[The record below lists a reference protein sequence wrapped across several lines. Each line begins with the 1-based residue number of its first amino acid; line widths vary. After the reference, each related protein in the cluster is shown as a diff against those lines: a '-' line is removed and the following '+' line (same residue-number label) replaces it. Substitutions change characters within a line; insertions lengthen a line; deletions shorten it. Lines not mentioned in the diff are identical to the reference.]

1 MTIRVVVADDQ
12 EQVRDGLSMLLAAE
26 SDLEVVALAAD
37 GVEAVEAVRRERPDV
52 VVMDI
57 RMPRMD
63 GIEATRQITAEGER
77 GGGDADG
84 VTTVLVLTTFDHD
97 DALYGALRAGASG
110 YMLKEA
116 VPTRIGD
123 AVRRVAAGGSWIDPG
138 VAGKVIETLRETAPR
153 DPSGLPSLE
162 MLSPRELEVLT
173 LMGDAPSNSDLAEQL
188 FVSEAT
194 VKTHISRLLMK
205 TGSSERAQLVAL
217 AYRTGLVQP

>member
-1 MTIRVVVADDQ
+1 MTIRVVIADDQ

-26 SDLEVVALAAD
+26 IDLEVVALAAD
-37 GVEAVEAVRRERPDV
+37 GHEAVAAVRRERPDV

-63 GIEATRQITAEGER
+63 GIEATRLITTDHPESRGEAE
-77 GGGDADG
+77 G

-110 YMLKEA
+110 YMLKDA
-116 VPTRIGD
+116 APSRLGD
-123 AVRRVAAGGSWIDPG
+123 AVRRVADGGSWIDPT

-153 DPSGLPSLE
+153 DASGRPSLE

-173 LMGDAPSNSDLAEQL
+173 LMGDAPSNKDLAERL

-217 AYRTGLVQP
+217 AYKTGLVQP